1 VDELS
6 IIVNRTRWMRWSV
19 GLFIFAGLCVA
30 ISIASV
36 FMSVELEMNLPHF
49 VLITFI
55 TAMCSL
61 VLGLLCF
68 LREIVLASK
77 EVVAVRREKR

>member
-1 VDELS
+1 
-6 IIVNRTRWMRWSV
+6 
-19 GLFIFAGLCVA
+19 
-30 ISIASV
+30 
-36 FMSVELEMNLPHF
+36 MSVELEMNLPHF